1 MKNSL
6 LADRFIIQTQF
17 ISLFKTQFCWRNKK
31 QSHVKILT
39 LTKTQK
45 SAPKN

>member
-39 LTKTQK
+39 LTKKTEI
-45 SAPKN
+45 SP